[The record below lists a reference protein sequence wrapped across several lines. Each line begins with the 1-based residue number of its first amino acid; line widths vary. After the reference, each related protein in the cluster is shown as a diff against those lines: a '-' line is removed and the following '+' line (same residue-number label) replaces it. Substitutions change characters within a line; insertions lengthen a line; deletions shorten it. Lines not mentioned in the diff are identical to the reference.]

1 MNAEDVIL
9 RPLEERDFEQFV
21 QLQQEA
27 LQQAPEAF
35 GSDYESYQALSLL
48 DKEQQFEM
56 LLHYPYNYLLGVFT
70 PEGQLIGM
78 AGFMCEHTKPKVRHK
93 GRIWGMYITP
103 QYRGRGL
110 GERLLR
116 QLLLSA
122 KEDAGCEQV
131 LLSVATTNQA
141 AYGLYLKLGF
151 LRYGTEYR
159 ALKLGDTY
167 VDEHLMMRLL

>member
-1 MNAEDVIL
+1 MVREVRF
-9 RPLEERDFEQFV
+9 RPLAEHDFEEFSR
-21 QLQQEA
+21 LQQEA

-48 DKEQQFEM
+48 DREQQFEA
-56 LLHYPYNYLLGVFT
+56 LLHYPYNYVLGVFVDST
-70 PEGQLIGM
+70 LVGM
-78 AGFMCEHTKPKVRHK
+78 AGFSCEYTKPKLRHK

-103 QYRGRGL
+103 DYRGQGL
-110 GERLLR
+110 GEQLLQRLLEI
-116 QLLLSA
+116 A
-122 KEDAGCEQV
+122 KEDAHCEQV

-141 AYGLYLKLGF
+141 AYGLYLKAGF

-159 ALKLGDTY
+159 ALKLDETHY